1 MDAEQAAQQIQ
12 ALTASLEEVTH
23 QNEKLIRTTE
33 SWNKELQQ
41 TMENQNEEERQR
53 IKGNHNEE
61 GSDSQANKR
70 TRASKENLSRME
82 RELRNMRR
90 EMDDLKSVVKDKA
103 VKNLVGMI

>member
-1 MDAEQAAQQIQ
+1 M
-12 ALTASLEEVTH
+12 
-23 QNEKLIRTTE
+23 
-33 SWNKELQQ
+33 
-41 TMENQNEEERQR
+41 
-53 IKGNHNEE
+53 
-61 GSDSQANKR
+61 